1 MNWEAEVIRKKDSL
15 IQDTQSFLQIESV
28 LDEEGGTAGKPFGE
42 KVDEALQYMLKK
54 GQDEGFKV
62 KNVDGYAGH
71 IEYGEGE
78 DIVGVLCHVDV
89 VPAGDDWTTP
99 PFSAD
104 IRENKIFAR
113 GAIDDKGPTMAA
125 FYALKMLKDAGLP
138 LSKKIRII
146 IGTDEESDW
155 RCVDHYFKHEAMPQ
169 IGFAPDADF
178 PIIHAEKGIIDAIVS
193 FTYEQ
198 SEENKRYILKQFTSG
213 MRLNMVPDEA
223 RAIVA
228 AANDHDAEALK
239 TAFAAYLAEN
249 QLTGETNHTADGLTF
264 TLKGVSVHAMEPA
277 NGTNA
282 GIHMANFL
290 CAHELDERGLAFTS
304 QINALFDQDTRGQKL
319 GIACKDDISGDLTL
333 NVGTIRYSQNEEA
346 KLGLNVRYP
355 VTADG
360 EEVKKGI
367 ERIKGATIEKFDD
380 SPPHHVSKDH
390 PLVKTLQ
397 RVYEEQTGDPA
408 HLIAI
413 GGGTYA
419 RSLEAGVAF
428 GPLFPGRPDCAHQK
442 DEYIEIDD
450 LLRATALYA
459 QAMYELA
466 K

>member
-28 LDEEGGTAGKPFGE
+28 LDEEGGTEGKPFGE

-228 AANDHDAEALK
+228 AANDHDVEALK

>member
-1 MNWEAEVIRKKDSL
+1 MNWEAEVIRKKDNL
-15 IQDTQSFLQIESV
+15 IQDAQSFLQIESV

-290 CAHELDERGLAFTS
+290 CKHELDERGLAFTS

-367 ERIKGATIEKFDD
+367 ERIKGAAIEKFDD

>member
-1 MNWEAEVIRKKDSL
+1 MNWEAEVIRKKDNL

-28 LDEEGGTAGKPFGE
+28 LDEEGGIAGKPFGE

-89 VPAGDDWTTP
+89 VPAGEDWTTP

-228 AANDHDAEALK
+228 AANDHDAESLK

-367 ERIKGATIEKFDD
+367 ERIKGAAIEKFDD

>member
-1 MNWEAEVIRKKDSL
+1 MNWEAEVIRKKEDL
-15 IQDTQSFLQIESV
+15 INDTRSFLQIESV
-28 LDEEGGTAGKPFGE
+28 LDEEGGKEGKPFGE

-54 GQDEGFKV
+54 GKNEGFIV

-71 IEYGEGE
+71 IEYGQGE

-89 VPAGDDWTTP
+89 VPAGDGWTTP

-104 IRENKIFAR
+104 MRENKIFAR
-113 GAIDDKGPTMAA
+113 GAIDDKGPTIAA
-125 FYALKMLKDAGLP
+125 FYALKMLKDADIQ
-138 LSKKIRII
+138 LSKKIRMI

-155 RCVDHYFKHEAMPQ
+155 RCVDHYFKHEAMPN

-193 FTYEQ
+193 FTYQQ
-198 SEENKRYILKQFTSG
+198 SEENKRYTLKQFSSG

-223 RAIVA
+223 AAIVTTA
-228 AANDHDAEALK
+228 QEYDAEALK
-239 TAFAAYLAEN
+239 TAFEAYLTEN
-249 QLTGETNHTADGLTF
+249 QLSGETKKIAGELHF
-264 TLKGVSVHAMEPA
+264 TLNGVSVHAMEPA
-277 NGTNA
+277 YGINA

-290 CAHELDERGLAFTS
+290 CEHELDEQGLAFTS

-319 GIACKDDISGDLTL
+319 GIAYQDDISGDLTL
-333 NVGTIRYSQNEEA
+333 NVGTIRYTQNEEA
-346 KLGLNVRYP
+346 KLGINVRYP

-360 EEVKKGI
+360 KDVRKGI
-367 ERIKGATIEKFDD
+367 ESIKGASLEKFDD

-408 HLIAI
+408 SLIAI

>member
-228 AANDHDAEALK
+228 AANDHDAESLK

-367 ERIKGATIEKFDD
+367 ERIKGAAIEKFDD

>member
-1 MNWEAEVIRKKDSL
+1 MNWEAEVIRKKDNL

-125 FYALKMLKDAGLP
+125 FYALKMLKDTGLP

-223 RAIVA
+223 RAIVS

-333 NVGTIRYSQNEEA
+333 NVGTIRYSQKEEA

-367 ERIKGATIEKFDD
+367 ERIKGAAIEKFDD

>member
-1 MNWEAEVIRKKDSL
+1 MNWEAEVIRKKDDL

-28 LDEEGGTAGKPFGE
+28 LDEEDGKEGKPFGE
-42 KVDEALQYMLKK
+42 KVDDALQYMLKK
-54 GQDEGFKV
+54 GEDEGFTV

-89 VPAGDDWTTP
+89 VPAGDGWTTP

-125 FYALKMLKDAGLP
+125 FYALKILKDTGLQ
-138 LSKKIRII
+138 LSKKIRMI

-178 PIIHAEKGIIDAIVS
+178 PIIHAEKGIIDATLS
-193 FTYEQ
+193 FTYQ
-198 SEENKRYILKQFTSG
+198 QTANHQLYTLKQFTSG

-223 RAIVA
+223 AAIVTA
-228 AANDHDAEALK
+228 AQAHDAELIK
-239 TAFAAYLAEN
+239 TAFEAYLADH
-249 QLTGETNHTADGLTF
+249 QLSGEVKSAADGLHF

-277 NGTNA
+277 HGTNA

-290 CAHELDERGLAFTS
+290 CGHELDEQGLAFTS

-319 GIACKDDISGDLTL
+319 GIACKDEISGDLTL
-333 NVGTIRYSQNEEA
+333 NVGTIRYKQNEEA

-360 EEVKKGI
+360 KDVKKGI
-367 ERIKGATIEKFDD
+367 ESIKGAALLKFED

-408 HLIAI
+408 NLIAI

>member
-1 MNWEAEVIRKKDSL
+1 MNWEAEVIRKKEDL
-15 IQDTQSFLQIESV
+15 IKDTQSFLQIESV
-28 LDEEGGTAGKPFGE
+28 LDEEGGKEGKPFGE
-42 KVDEALQYMLKK
+42 KVDDALQYMLKK
-54 GQDEGFKV
+54 GEDEGFTV

-89 VPAGDDWTTP
+89 VPAGDGWTTP

-125 FYALKMLKDAGLP
+125 FYALKILKDSGLQ
-138 LSKKIRII
+138 LSKKIRMI

-178 PIIHAEKGIIDAIVS
+178 PIIHAEKGIIDAVVS
-193 FTYEQ
+193 FTYQ
-198 SEENKRYILKQFTSG
+198 QTANQKRLALKQFTSG

-223 RAIVA
+223 A
-228 AANDHDAEALK
+228 ATVTFAQEHDAESLK
-239 TAFAAYLAEN
+239 TAFKAYLADH
-249 QLTGETNHTADGLTF
+249 QLFGEVKNTADGLHF

-277 NGTNA
+277 HGTNA
-282 GIHMANFL
+282 GLHMANFL
-290 CAHELDERGLAFTS
+290 CGHELDEQGLTFTS

-333 NVGTIRYSQNEEA
+333 NVGTIRYKQNEEA

-360 EEVKKGI
+360 KDVKKGI
-367 ERIKGATIEKFDD
+367 ESIKGAALLKFED

-408 HLIAI
+408 TLIAI

>member
-89 VPAGDDWTTP
+89 VPAGDNWTTP

-239 TAFAAYLAEN
+239 MAFAAYLAEN

-277 NGTNA
+277 NGINA

>member
-1 MNWEAEVIRKKDSL
+1 MNWEAEVIRKKDNL

-223 RAIVA
+223 HAIVA

-367 ERIKGATIEKFDD
+367 ERIKGATIEKFDN

>member
-1 MNWEAEVIRKKDSL
+1 MNWEAEVIRKKDEL
-15 IQDTQSFLQIESV
+15 IKNTQSFLQIESV
-28 LDEEGGTAGKPFGE
+28 LDEDGGKEGKPFGE
-42 KVDEALQYMLKK
+42 KVDQALQFMLKK
-54 GQDEGFKV
+54 GEDEGFTV

-89 VPAGDDWTTP
+89 VPAGDGWTTP

-125 FYALKMLKDAGLP
+125 FYALKMLKDTGMK
-138 LSKKIRII
+138 LSKRIRMI

-193 FTYEQ
+193 FTYQHTEQ
-198 SEENKRYILKQFTSG
+198 HQRYTLKQFTSG

-223 RAIVA
+223 TATLTVA
-228 AANDHDAEALK
+228 RDQDVESLK
-239 TAFAAYLAEN
+239 TAFEAYLADN
-249 QLTGETNHTADGLTF
+249 QLSGEVKNAENGLQF
-264 TLKGVSVHAMEPA
+264 TLKGESVHAMEPA
-277 NGTNA
+277 HGTNA

-290 CAHELDERGLAFTS
+290 SGQELDQDGLAFTS
-304 QINALFDQDTRGQKL
+304 QINALFDQDTRGKKL

-333 NVGTIRYSQNEEA
+333 NVGTIRYTQSEEA

-360 EEVKKGI
+360 KDVKKGI
-367 ERIKGATIEKFDD
+367 EGIKGATLLKFDD

-397 RVYEEQTGDPA
+397 RVYEEQTGNPA

>member
-125 FYALKMLKDAGLP
+125 FYALKMLKDAGLS

-228 AANDHDAEALK
+228 AANAHDAEALK

-282 GIHMANFL
+282 GIHMTNFL

-367 ERIKGATIEKFDD
+367 ERIKGAAIEKFDD

>member
-1 MNWEAEVIRKKDSL
+1 MNWEAEVIRKKDDL

-28 LDEEGGTAGKPFGE
+28 LDEEGGKEGKPFGE
-42 KVDEALQYMLKK
+42 KVDDALQYMLKK
-54 GQDEGFKV
+54 GEDEGFTV

-89 VPAGDDWTTP
+89 VPAGDGWTTP

-125 FYALKMLKDAGLP
+125 FYALKILKDTGLQ
-138 LSKKIRII
+138 LSKKIRMI

-178 PIIHAEKGIIDAIVS
+178 PIIHAEKGIIDATLS
-193 FTYEQ
+193 FTYQ
-198 SEENKRYILKQFTSG
+198 QTANHQRYTLKQFTSG

-223 RAIVA
+223 AAIVTA
-228 AANDHDAEALK
+228 AQEHDAELIK
-239 TAFAAYLAEN
+239 TAFEAYLADH
-249 QLTGETNHTADGLTF
+249 QLSGEVKIAADGLHF

-277 NGTNA
+277 HGTNA

-290 CAHELDERGLAFTS
+290 CGHELDEQGLSFTS

-319 GIACKDDISGDLTL
+319 GIACKDEISGDLTL
-333 NVGTIRYSQNEEA
+333 NVGTIRYKQNEEA

-360 EEVKKGI
+360 KDVKKGI
-367 ERIKGATIEKFDD
+367 ESIKGAALLKFED

-408 HLIAI
+408 TLIAI

>member
-1 MNWEAEVIRKKDSL
+1 MIK
-15 IQDTQSFLQIESV
+15 DTQSFLQIESV
-28 LDEEGGTAGKPFGE
+28 LDEEGGKEGKPFGE
-42 KVDEALQYMLKK
+42 KVDDALQYMLKK
-54 GQDEGFKV
+54 GEDEGFTV

-71 IEYGEGE
+71 IEYGKGE

-89 VPAGDDWTTP
+89 VPAGDGWTTP

-125 FYALKMLKDAGLP
+125 FYALKILKDSGLQ
-138 LSKKIRII
+138 LSKKIRMI

-178 PIIHAEKGIIDAIVS
+178 PIIHAEKGIIDATLS
-193 FTYEQ
+193 FTYQ
-198 SEENKRYILKQFTSG
+198 QTADHPRYTLKQFTSG

-223 RAIVA
+223 A
-228 AANDHDAEALK
+228 ATVTAAQEHGAESLK
-239 TAFAAYLAEN
+239 TAFEAYLAN
-249 QLTGETNHTADGLTF
+249 HKLSGEVKNTADGLHF

-277 NGTNA
+277 HGTNA

-290 CAHELDERGLAFTS
+290 CGHELDEHGLAFTS

-333 NVGTIRYSQNEEA
+333 NVGTIRYKQNEEA

-360 EEVKKGI
+360 KDVKKGI
-367 ERIKGATIEKFDD
+367 ESIKGASLLKFED

-408 HLIAI
+408 TLIAI

-450 LLRATALYA
+450 LLRAAALYA

>member
-1 MNWEAEVIRKKDSL
+1 MHWEAEVIRKKDSL

-71 IEYGEGE
+71 IEYGESE

-228 AANDHDAEALK
+228 AANDHDVEALK
-239 TAFAAYLAEN
+239 KAFAAYLAEN

-367 ERIKGATIEKFDD
+367 ERIKGAAIEKFDD

>member
-1 MNWEAEVIRKKDSL
+1 MNWEAEVIRKKDDL
-15 IQDTQSFLQIESV
+15 IKDTQSFLQIESV
-28 LDEEGGTAGKPFGE
+28 LDEEGGKEGQPFGE
-42 KVDEALQYMLKK
+42 KVDQALQYMLKK
-54 GQDEGFKV
+54 GEDEGFTV

-89 VPAGDDWTTP
+89 VPAGDGWTTP

-125 FYALKMLKDAGLP
+125 FYALKMLKDTGMK
-138 LSKKIRII
+138 LSKKIRMI

-155 RCVDHYFKHEAMPQ
+155 RCVDHYFKHEEMPQ

-178 PIIHAEKGIIDAIVS
+178 PIIHAEKGIVDAIVS
-193 FTYEQ
+193 FTYQRTEQ
-198 SEENKRYILKQFTSG
+198 HQRYTLKQFTSG
-213 MRLNMVPDEA
+213 MRLNMVPDDSTA
-223 RAIVA
+223 TVTA
-228 AANDHDAEALK
+228 AQERDAESLK
-239 TAFAAYLAEN
+239 TAFESYLADN
-249 QLTGETNHTADGLTF
+249 QLSGEVKNVADGLHF
-264 TLKGVSVHAMEPA
+264 TLKGESVHAMEPA
-277 NGTNA
+277 HGINA

-290 CAHELDERGLAFTS
+290 CGQKLDEDGLAFTS
-304 QINALFDQDTRGQKL
+304 QINALFDQDTRGKKL

-333 NVGTIRYSQNEEA
+333 NVGTIRYTQSEEA

-360 EEVKKGI
+360 KDVKKGI
-367 ERIKGATIEKFDD
+367 EGIKGATLLKFDD

>member
-1 MNWEAEVIRKKDSL
+1 MNWEAEVIRKKDNL
-15 IQDTQSFLQIESV
+15 IKDTQSFLQIESV
-28 LDEEGGTAGKPFGE
+28 LDEEGGKEGKPFGE
-42 KVDEALQYMLKK
+42 KVDDALQYMLKK
-54 GQDEGFKV
+54 GEDEGFIV

-71 IEYGEGE
+71 IEYGEGK

-89 VPAGDDWTTP
+89 VPAGDGWTTP

-125 FYALKMLKDAGLP
+125 FYALKILKDSGMQ
-138 LSKKIRII
+138 LSKKIRMI

-193 FTYEQ
+193 FTYQ
-198 SEENKRYILKQFTSG
+198 QTANHHRYTLKQFTSG

-223 RAIVA
+223 VA
-228 AANDHDAEALK
+228 AVTAVQEHDAELLK
-239 TAFAAYLAEN
+239 TAFETYLADH
-249 QLTGETNHTADGLTF
+249 QLSGEVKNTADGLHF

-277 NGTNA
+277 HGTNA

-290 CAHELDERGLAFTS
+290 CERELDEQGLAFTS

-319 GIACKDDISGDLTL
+319 GIACKDEISGDLTL
-333 NVGTIRYSQNEEA
+333 NVGTIRYTQNEEA

-360 EEVKKGI
+360 KDVKKGI
-367 ERIKGATIEKFDD
+367 ESIKGAALLKFDD

-408 HLIAI
+408 TLIAI

>member
-1 MNWEAEVIRKKDSL
+1 MNWEAEVIRKKDNL

-367 ERIKGATIEKFDD
+367 ERIKGATIEKFDN

>member
-1 MNWEAEVIRKKDSL
+1 MNWEAEVIRKKDDL
-15 IQDTQSFLQIESV
+15 IEDTQSFLQIESV
-28 LDEEGGTAGKPFGE
+28 LDEEGGKEGQPFGE

-54 GQDEGFKV
+54 GEDEGFTV

-89 VPAGDDWTTP
+89 VPAGDGWTTP

-125 FYALKMLKDAGLP
+125 FYALKMLKDTGMK
-138 LSKKIRII
+138 LSKKIRLI

-155 RCVDHYFKHEAMPQ
+155 RCVEHYFKHEAMPQ

-178 PIIHAEKGIIDAIVS
+178 PIIHAEKGIIDAILS
-193 FTYEQ
+193 FTYQQTEHHQ
-198 SEENKRYILKQFTSG
+198 RYTLKQFTSG
-213 MRLNMVPDEA
+213 MRLNMVPDESA
-223 RAIVA
+223 AIVTA
-228 AANDHDAEALK
+228 AQEHDAESLK
-239 TAFAAYLAEN
+239 IAFEAYLADN
-249 QLTGETNHTADGLTF
+249 QLSGEAKIEANGLHF
-264 TLKGVSVHAMEPA
+264 TLKGESVHAMEPA
-277 NGTNA
+277 HGINA
-282 GIHMANFL
+282 AIHMANFL
-290 CAHELDERGLAFTS
+290 SEQELDEEGLSFTS
-304 QINALFDQDTRGQKL
+304 QINTLFDQDTRGQKL

-333 NVGTIRYSQNEEA
+333 NVGTIRYTQNEEA

-360 EEVKKGI
+360 NDVKKGI
-367 ERIKGATIEKFDD
+367 EGIKGATLLKFDD

-408 HLIAI
+408 NLIAI

>member
-1 MNWEAEVIRKKDSL
+1 MNWEAEVIRKKEDL
-15 IQDTQSFLQIESV
+15 IKDTQSFLQIESV
-28 LDEEGGTAGKPFGE
+28 LDEEGGKEGKPFGE
-42 KVDEALQYMLKK
+42 KVDDALQYMLKK
-54 GQDEGFKV
+54 GEDEGFTV

-89 VPAGDDWTTP
+89 VPAGDGWTTP

-125 FYALKMLKDAGLP
+125 FYALKILKDSGLQ
-138 LSKKIRII
+138 LSKKIRMI

-178 PIIHAEKGIIDAIVS
+178 PIIHAEKGIIDAVVS
-193 FTYEQ
+193 FTYQ
-198 SEENKRYILKQFTSG
+198 QTANHQRYTLKQFTSG

-223 RAIVA
+223 A
-228 AANDHDAEALK
+228 ATVTAAQEHDAESLK
-239 TAFAAYLAEN
+239 TAFEAYLADH
-249 QLTGETNHTADGLTF
+249 QLFGEVKNTADGLHF

-277 NGTNA
+277 HGTNA

-290 CAHELDERGLAFTS
+290 CGYELDEQGLSFTS

-333 NVGTIRYSQNEEA
+333 NVGTIRYKQNEEA

-360 EEVKKGI
+360 KDVKKGI
-367 ERIKGATIEKFDD
+367 ESIKGASLLKFED

-408 HLIAI
+408 TLIAI

>member
-1 MNWEAEVIRKKDSL
+1 MNWEAEVIRKKDNL

-198 SEENKRYILKQFTSG
+198 SEENKRYILKQFSSG

>member
-1 MNWEAEVIRKKDSL
+1 MNWEAEVIRKKDDL
-15 IQDTQSFLQIESV
+15 IKDTQSFLQIESV
-28 LDEEGGTAGKPFGE
+28 LDEEGGKEGKPFGE
-42 KVDEALQYMLKK
+42 KVDQALQYMLKK
-54 GQDEGFKV
+54 GEDEGFTV

-78 DIVGVLCHVDV
+78 DIIGVLCHVDV
-89 VPAGDDWTTP
+89 VPAGDGWTTP

-125 FYALKMLKDAGLP
+125 FYALKMIKDTGMK
-138 LSKKIRII
+138 LSKKIRMI

-193 FTYEQ
+193 FTYQ
-198 SEENKRYILKQFTSG
+198 HTENHQRYTLKQFTSG

-223 RAIVA
+223 A
-228 AANDHDAEALK
+228 ATVTAAQDHDAESLK
-239 TAFAAYLAEN
+239 TAFEAYLAHN
-249 QLTGETNHTADGLTF
+249 HLSGEVKNAADGLHL
-264 TLKGVSVHAMEPA
+264 TLKGESVHAMEPA
-277 NGTNA
+277 HGINA

-290 CAHELDERGLAFTS
+290 CGQELDEDGLAFTS
-304 QINALFDQDTRGQKL
+304 QINALFDQDTRGKKL
-319 GIACKDDISGDLTL
+319 GIACKDEISGDLTL
-333 NVGTIRYSQNEEA
+333 NVGTIRYTQNEEA
-346 KLGLNVRYP
+346 RLGLNVRYP

-360 EEVKKGI
+360 KDVKKGI
-367 ERIKGATIEKFDD
+367 EGIKGATLLKFDD

-408 HLIAI
+408 NLIAI

>member
-125 FYALKMLKDAGLP
+125 FYALKMLKDAGLS

-333 NVGTIRYSQNEEA
+333 NVGTIRYSLNEEA

-367 ERIKGATIEKFDD
+367 ERIKGAAIEKFDD

>member
-1 MNWEAEVIRKKDSL
+1 M
-15 IQDTQSFLQIESV
+15 
-28 LDEEGGTAGKPFGE
+28 
-42 KVDEALQYMLKK
+42 
-54 GQDEGFKV
+54 
-62 KNVDGYAGH
+62 
-71 IEYGEGE
+71 
-78 DIVGVLCHVDV
+78 
-89 VPAGDDWTTP
+89 
-99 PFSAD
+99 
-104 IRENKIFAR
+104 
-113 GAIDDKGPTMAA
+113 
-125 FYALKMLKDAGLP
+125 
-138 LSKKIRII
+138 I

-178 PIIHAEKGIIDAIVS
+178 PIIHAEKGIIDATLS
-193 FTYEQ
+193 FTYQ
-198 SEENKRYILKQFTSG
+198 QTANHPRYTLKQFTSG

-223 RAIVA
+223 A
-228 AANDHDAEALK
+228 ATVTAAQEHDAEPLK
-239 TAFAAYLAEN
+239 TAFEAYLADH
-249 QLTGETNHTADGLTF
+249 QLSGDVKNTADGLHF
-264 TLKGVSVHAMEPA
+264 TLKGVSVHAMQPA
-277 NGTNA
+277 HGTNA

-290 CAHELDERGLAFTS
+290 CGHELDEQGLAFTS

-333 NVGTIRYSQNEEA
+333 NVGTIRYKQNEEA

-360 EEVKKGI
+360 KDVKKGI
-367 ERIKGATIEKFDD
+367 ESIKGASLLKFED

-408 HLIAI
+408 NLIAI

-450 LLRATALYA
+450 LLRAAALYA

>member
-28 LDEEGGTAGKPFGE
+28 LDEEGGTEGKPFGE

-228 AANDHDAEALK
+228 AANDHDVEALK

-380 SPPHHVSKDH
+380 SPPHHVSKEH

>member
-1 MNWEAEVIRKKDSL
+1 MNWEAEVIRKKDNL

-89 VPAGDDWTTP
+89 VPAGDDWITP

-367 ERIKGATIEKFDD
+367 ERIKGAAIEKFDD

>member
-89 VPAGDDWTTP
+89 VPAGDNWTTP

-198 SEENKRYILKQFTSG
+198 SEENKRYILKQFSSG

>member
-1 MNWEAEVIRKKDSL
+1 
-15 IQDTQSFLQIESV
+15 
-28 LDEEGGTAGKPFGE
+28 
-42 KVDEALQYMLKK
+42 
-54 GQDEGFKV
+54 
-62 KNVDGYAGH
+62 
-71 IEYGEGE
+71 
-78 DIVGVLCHVDV
+78 
-89 VPAGDDWTTP
+89 
-99 PFSAD
+99 
-104 IRENKIFAR
+104 
-113 GAIDDKGPTMAA
+113 
-125 FYALKMLKDAGLP
+125 
-138 LSKKIRII
+138 
-146 IGTDEESDW
+146 
-155 RCVDHYFKHEAMPQ
+155 
-169 IGFAPDADF
+169 
-178 PIIHAEKGIIDAIVS
+178 
-193 FTYEQ
+193 
-198 SEENKRYILKQFTSG
+198 
-213 MRLNMVPDEA
+213 
-223 RAIVA
+223 
-228 AANDHDAEALK
+228 
-239 TAFAAYLAEN
+239 
-249 QLTGETNHTADGLTF
+249 
-264 TLKGVSVHAMEPA
+264 MEPA

-346 KLGLNVRYP
+346 NLGLNVRYP

-367 ERIKGATIEKFDD
+367 ERIKGAAIEKFDD

>member
-198 SEENKRYILKQFTSG
+198 TEENKRYILKQFTSG

-228 AANDHDAEALK
+228 AANDHDVEALK

-333 NVGTIRYSQNEEA
+333 NVGTIRYSLNEEA

-367 ERIKGATIEKFDD
+367 ERIKGAAIEKFDD

>member
-1 MNWEAEVIRKKDSL
+1 MNWEAEVIRKKDDL

-28 LDEEGGTAGKPFGE
+28 LDEEGGKEGKPFGE
-42 KVDEALQYMLKK
+42 KVDDALQYMLKK
-54 GQDEGFKV
+54 GEDEGFTV

-89 VPAGDDWTTP
+89 VPAGDGWTTP

-125 FYALKMLKDAGLP
+125 FYALKILKDTGLQ
-138 LSKKIRII
+138 LSKKIRMI

-178 PIIHAEKGIIDAIVS
+178 PIIHAEKGIIDATLS
-193 FTYEQ
+193 FTYQ
-198 SEENKRYILKQFTSG
+198 QTANHQRYTLKQFTSG

-223 RAIVA
+223 A
-228 AANDHDAEALK
+228 ATVTAAQEHDAKLIK
-239 TAFAAYLAEN
+239 TAFEAYLADH
-249 QLTGETNHTADGLTF
+249 QLSGEVKNTADGLHF

-277 NGTNA
+277 HGTNA
-282 GIHMANFL
+282 GIHMVNFL
-290 CAHELDERGLAFTS
+290 CRHDLDEQGLAFTS

-319 GIACKDDISGDLTL
+319 GIACKDEISGDLTL
-333 NVGTIRYSQNEEA
+333 NVGTIRYKQNEEA

-360 EEVKKGI
+360 KDVKKGI
-367 ERIKGATIEKFDD
+367 ESIKGAALLKFED

-408 HLIAI
+408 TLIAI

>member
-89 VPAGDDWTTP
+89 VPAGDNWTTP

-198 SEENKRYILKQFTSG
+198 SEENKRYILKQFSSG

-228 AANDHDAEALK
+228 AANDHDAESLK

-367 ERIKGATIEKFDD
+367 ERIKGAAIEKFDD

>member
-155 RCVDHYFKHEAMPQ
+155 RCVDHYFKHEVMPQ

-290 CAHELDERGLAFTS
+290 CAHEFDERGLAFTS

-367 ERIKGATIEKFDD
+367 ERIKGAAIEKFDD

>member
-1 MNWEAEVIRKKDSL
+1 MNWEFEVIRKKEDL
-15 IQDTQSFLQIESV
+15 IKDTQSFLQIESV
-28 LDEEGGTAGKPFGE
+28 LDEEGGKEGKPFGE
-42 KVDEALQYMLKK
+42 KVNEALQYILKK
-54 GQDEGFKV
+54 GEDEGFTV

-71 IEYGEGE
+71 IEYGQGE

-89 VPAGDDWTTP
+89 VPAGDGWTTP

-125 FYALKMLKDAGLP
+125 FYALKILKDAGLQ
-138 LSKKIRII
+138 LSKKIRLI

-155 RCVDHYFKHEAMPQ
+155 RCVEHYFKHEAMPTV
-169 IGFAPDADF
+169 GFAPDADF

-193 FTYEQ
+193 FTYPE
-198 SEENKRYILKQFTSG
+198 SEGNTRYSLKHFTSG

-223 RAIVA
+223 IATVTA
-228 AANDHDAEALK
+228 TQEDAEALK
-239 TAFAAYLAEN
+239 AAFEEYLVEN
-249 QLTGETNHTADGLTF
+249 KLSGETKETANGLHF

-277 NGTNA
+277 HGVNA

-290 CAHELDERGLAFTS
+290 CKHELDEHGLAFTS
-304 QINALFDQDTRGQKL
+304 QLNALFDQDTRGQKL
-319 GIACKDDISGDLTL
+319 GIACRDDMSGELTL
-333 NVGTIRYSQNEEA
+333 NVGTIRYTQYEEA
-346 KLGLNVRYP
+346 KLGFNVRYP

-360 EEVKKGI
+360 KDVRKGI
-367 ERIKGATIEKFDD
+367 ESIKGAALEKFDD

-408 HLIAI
+408 SLMAI

-450 LLRATALYA
+450 LLRTTALYA
-459 QAMYELA
+459 QAIYELA

>member
-1 MNWEAEVIRKKDSL
+1 MNWEAEVIRKKDDL

-28 LDEEGGTAGKPFGE
+28 LDEEGGKEGKPFGE
-42 KVDEALQYMLKK
+42 KVDDALQYMLKK
-54 GQDEGFKV
+54 GEDEGFTV

-89 VPAGDDWTTP
+89 VPAGDGWTTP

-125 FYALKMLKDAGLP
+125 FYALKILKDTGLQ
-138 LSKKIRII
+138 LSKKIRMI

-178 PIIHAEKGIIDAIVS
+178 PIIHAEKGIIDATLS
-193 FTYEQ
+193 FTYQ
-198 SEENKRYILKQFTSG
+198 QTANHQRYTLKQFTSG

-223 RAIVA
+223 A
-228 AANDHDAEALK
+228 ATVTAAQAHDAELIK
-239 TAFAAYLAEN
+239 TAFEAYLADH
-249 QLTGETNHTADGLTF
+249 QLFGEVKSAADGLHF

-277 NGTNA
+277 HGTNA

-290 CAHELDERGLAFTS
+290 CGHELDEQGLSFTS

-319 GIACKDDISGDLTL
+319 GIACKDEISGDLTL
-333 NVGTIRYSQNEEA
+333 NVGTIRYKQNEEA

-360 EEVKKGI
+360 KDVKKGI
-367 ERIKGATIEKFDD
+367 ESIKGAALLKFED

-408 HLIAI
+408 NLIAI

>member
-1 MNWEAEVIRKKDSL
+1 MNWEAEVIRKKDDL
-15 IQDTQSFLQIESV
+15 IEDTQSFLQIESV
-28 LDEEGGTAGKPFGE
+28 LDEEGGKEGKPFGE
-42 KVDEALQYMLKK
+42 KVDQALQFMLKK
-54 GQDEGFKV
+54 GEDEGFTV

-89 VPAGDDWTTP
+89 VPAGDGWTTP

-125 FYALKMLKDAGLP
+125 FYALKMLKDTGMKLA
-138 LSKKIRII
+138 KKIRMI

-155 RCVDHYFKHEAMPQ
+155 RCVDHYFKHEEMPQ

-178 PIIHAEKGIIDAIVS
+178 PIIHAEKGIVDAIVS
-193 FTYEQ
+193 FTYQCTEQ
-198 SEENKRYILKQFTSG
+198 HQRYTLKQFTSG
-213 MRLNMVPDEA
+213 MRLNMVPDDSTA
-223 RAIVA
+223 TVTA
-228 AANDHDAEALK
+228 AQEHDAESLK
-239 TAFAAYLAEN
+239 IAFEAYLADN
-249 QLTGETNHTADGLTF
+249 QLSGEVKNVADGLHF
-264 TLKGVSVHAMEPA
+264 TLKGESVHAMEPA
-277 NGTNA
+277 HGINA

-290 CAHELDERGLAFTS
+290 CGQELDEDGLAFTS
-304 QINALFDQDTRGQKL
+304 QINALFDQDTRGKKL

-333 NVGTIRYSQNEEA
+333 NVGTIRYTQSEEA

-360 EEVKKGI
+360 KDVKKGI
-367 ERIKGATIEKFDD
+367 EGIKGATLLKFDD